1 MSTSFQINKKV
12 RDAFVQNLRRIF
24 STDSIYP
31 YVEAVVPYDPSANAE
46 YDPDASKID
55 ITGSIPDS
63 NARFPHISVDVISGP
78 EQRYIGPEDLR
89 ETKDG
94 NGNVITDEKFASFNL
109 TVNVNVLTIDD
120 TLAVDEIL
128 DRIHDQFKSVTDDLA
143 DNGVEIVN
151 HVFNGINSQYI
162 RDRWFLTGRLTL
174 NVYTEWVDDLGVGDL
189 VGSIPIDL
197 QIDF

>member
-12 RDAFVQNLRRIF
+12 RNAIVHNLRRIF
-24 STDSIYP
+24 SVDTIYP
-31 YVEAVVPYDPSANAE
+31 YIEATVPYDPSANAE
-46 YDPDASKID
+46 YDPDTSKID

-63 NARFPHISVDVISGP
+63 HARFPHISVDVISGP
-78 EQRYIGPEDLR
+78 EIRYIGPEDLR
-89 ETKDG
+89 ETKDS
-94 NGNVITDEKFASFNL
+94 NGNVISDEKFASFRL
-109 TVNVNVLTIDD
+109 TVNINVYKIDD

-128 DRIHDQFKSVTDDLA
+128 DRIHDQFKTVTDDLA
-143 DNGVEIVN
+143 DSGIEIVN

-174 NVYTEWVDDLGVGDL
+174 NVYTEWLEDLGVGDL

-197 QIDF
+197 QITL